1 MYQRGIRGAITVDD
15 NSYDCLR
22 AAVVE
27 LIAEIERKNEF
38 LAQDISHVIFTLTK
52 DINCVYP
59 AKIAR
64 EEFADWKFVPMMCV
78 QEMEIEQSLAMCLR
92 VLIVINTELKQEEI
106 VPVYLKGAKIL
117 RKDLNNA

>member
-38 LAQDISHVIFTLTK
+38 SAQDISHVIFTLTK

-64 EEFADWKFVPMMCV
+64 EEFLDWKFVPMMCV

>member
-38 LAQDISHVIFTLTK
+38 SAQDISHVIFTLTK

-78 QEMEIEQSLAMCLR
+78 QEMEIEQSLTMCLR

>member
-1 MYQRGIRGAITVDD
+1 MCQRGIRGAITVDD

-38 LAQDISHVIFTLTK
+38 SAQDISHVIFTLTK

>member
-22 AAVVE
+22 DAVVE

-38 LAQDISHVIFTLTK
+38 SAQDISHVIFTLTK

-64 EEFADWKFVPMMCV
+64 EEFTDWKFVPMMCV

-92 VLIVINTELKQEEI
+92 VLIVINTELK
-106 VPVYLKGAKIL
+106 
-117 RKDLNNA
+117 